1 MTDTRHALALF
12 DLITA
17 HRITASL
24 YAAAQLGL
32 ADALANGPCTAGE
45 LSVAVDAPEAAL
57 RRLLRVLVTIGVC
70 RRVGA
75 EQFELTQVGQH
86 LAGSAPQSL
95 KAWAIFEGEMLQP
108 SWAGLIESIR
118 SGKTRAELAGVASSF
133 DLMAR
138 DLRNVETFNAAM
150 RDLTRLTTPDVLA
163 AYDFAGI
170 SRLIDVG
177 GGTGELLTAIL
188 QAYPS
193 LRGAVFDQAAC
204 ASSAQT
210 RFRDAGI
217 SDRAEFIAGDFFE
230 TIPAITA
237 AITPLAEIGVAG
249 HLVHV
254 VDPAEETLPYAGRI
268 EFQEMAGPLK
278 FLSAKTETLRQL
290 YGEKLHLHRAALR
303 ELARKLGWSFTI
315 HRTDESPAHLLMAL
329 HGMIGGAKSRALR
342 GGAVA

>member
-1 MTDTRHALALF
+1 VFIRENEWEAANTLWLWSSPSPTMTFKSHLANVSKRDRADLMALAL
-12 DLITA
+12 
-17 HRITASL
+17 ASL
-24 YAAAQLGL
+24 
-32 ADALANGPCTAGE
+32 
-45 LSVAVDAPEAAL
+45 AL
-57 RRLLRVLVTIGVC
+57 RAQERVSLIGSPISPGHSRAVLLPMAEHLLRHDG
-70 RRVGA
+70 
-75 EQFELTQVGQH
+75 
-86 LAGSAPQSL
+86 
-95 KAWAIFEGEMLQP
+95 
-108 SWAGLIESIR
+108 
-118 SGKTRAELAGVASSF
+118 
-133 DLMAR
+133 
-138 DLRNVETFNAAM
+138 
-150 RDLTRLTTPDVLA
+150 
-163 AYDFAGI
+163 
-170 SRLIDVG
+170 
-177 GGTGELLTAIL
+177 
-188 QAYPS
+188 PS
-193 LRGAVFDQAAC
+193 LPKSIHLKRFASAVLL
-204 ASSAQT
+204 
-210 RFRDAGI
+210 
-217 SDRAEFIAGDFFE
+217 GDFFE